1 MDDSQKRRL
10 SELSVI
16 RCTIGN
22 RTCSANDFQ
31 WIWMPW
37 FYSCYRFNAGFDS
50 NNSQVDPIRVDRT
63 DSVFKFTLEVYTGL
77 PDYWYN
83 AGLVGVQSLRG
94 LYVFIQNST
103 DYPYN
108 LTPSPTLL
116 NPGFG
121 AEISV
126 DRSFYSQFNQWPYE
140 YSECRVDEND
150 ELMGRP
156 LDDTDLFDLVVQSN
170 YTYTRTTCIF
180 FCAQV
185 LTTQL
190 CHCNNYDLAFLV
202 PNFDLCVLANQS
214 ECAFN
219 FFFKKFKSGD
229 FIRDN
234 CLSKCPLE
242 CHQNTLSASFNYFKY
257 PNANDLSSIANNK
270 QMISK
275 YANETIDFGKNL
287 QINVVKFSVFHDS
300 SMYTLSE
307 EKAKITLDNMIGS
320 IGGHLHLFLG
330 MSLFSFIELIEL
342 VYIVIIVK
350 FSFPLEKSKPNQQT
364 NHDEKV
370 EVVTSPIERKIVVIK
385 EEKNA
390 NQSNDQQFN

>member
-1 MDDSQKRRL
+1 MML

-16 RCTIGN
+16 SCTIGN
-22 RTCSANDFQ
+22 RTCSASDFQ

-37 FYSCYRFNAGFDS
+37 YYNCYRFNAGFNS
-50 NNSQVDPIRVDRT
+50 NNTPIELIRVDAT
-63 DSVFKFTLEVYTGL
+63 DSLFKFTLQVYTGL

-94 LYVFIQNST
+94 LHVFIRNST

-116 NPGFG
+116 SPGFG

-126 DRSFYSQFNQWPYE
+126 DRSFYSQFDQWPYE
-140 YSECRVDEND
+140 YSECRVDENN
-150 ELMGRP
+150 ELMGTP
-156 LDDTDLFDLVVQSN
+156 LDDTYLFDMVVQTN

-190 CHCNNYDLAFLV
+190 CHCNHYDLAFLV

-257 PNANDLSSIANNK
+257 PNANDLSSIANNNNNMMMIK
-270 QMISK
+270 QSK
-275 YANETIDFGKNL
+275 YWILNLVHVCEHQKVTPIKFVYFYFWKTIEQLISNE
-287 QINVVKFSVFHDS
+287 SYS
-300 SMYTLSE
+300 STMTLS
-307 EKAKITLDNMIGS
+307 IN
-320 IGGHLHLFLG
+320 
-330 MSLFSFIELIEL
+330 
-342 VYIVIIVK
+342 
-350 FSFPLEKSKPNQQT
+350 
-364 NHDEKV
+364 
-370 EVVTSPIERKIVVIK
+370 KIVFKCNVSLNLI
-385 EEKNA
+385 
-390 NQSNDQQFN
+390 